1 MSSRRRDRDDVADIQ
16 EAIQRILA
24 YTQGM
29 TWDVFLHDDRTQ
41 DAVVRNIEVIGEAAK
56 NLSDTLRRRYPHLP
70 WKDMAGA
77 RDRLIHHYFG
87 INNEIVWQIVQE
99 DLPALLPQI
108 QGILDELGE

>member
-1 MSSRRRDRDDVADIQ
+1 MSSRRRDRDYIADIQ
-16 EAIQRILA
+16 EAIQRIQA

-29 TWDVFLHDDRTQ
+29 SWDTFLHDDRTQ

-56 NLSDTLRRRYPHLP
+56 NLSGTLRKRYPHLP

-87 INNEIVWQIVQE
+87 INNEIVWQIVQQ
-99 DLPALLPQI
+99 DLPALLPKI
-108 QGILDELGE
+108 QGILDELS

>member
-1 MSSRRRDRDDVADIQ
+1 MSSKRRDRDYIADIQ

-29 TWDVFLHDDRTQ
+29 SWDTFLHDDRTQ

-56 NLSDTLRRRYPHLP
+56 NLSGTLRKRYPHLP

-87 INNEIVWQIVQE
+87 INNEIVWQIVQQ
-99 DLPALLPQI
+99 DLPALLPKI
-108 QGILDELGE
+108 QGILDELS

>member
-1 MSSRRRDRDDVADIQ
+1 MSSRRRDRDYIADIQ

-24 YTQGM
+24 YTQDM
-29 TWDVFLHDDRTQ
+29 SWDTFLHDDRTQ

-56 NLSDTLRRRYPHLP
+56 NLSGTLRKRYPHLP

-87 INNEIVWQIVQE
+87 INNEIVWQIVQQ
-99 DLPALLPQI
+99 DLPALLPKI
-108 QGILDELGE
+108 QGILDELS

>member
-1 MSSRRRDRDDVADIQ
+1 MSSKRRDRDYIADIQ

-24 YTQGM
+24 YTQDM
-29 TWDVFLHDDRTQ
+29 SWDTFLHDDRTQ

-56 NLSDTLRRRYPHLP
+56 NLSGTLRKRYPHLP

-87 INNEIVWQIVQE
+87 INNEIVWQIVQQ
-99 DLPALLPQI
+99 DLPALLPKI
-108 QGILDELGE
+108 QGILDELS

>member
-1 MSSRRRDRDDVADIQ
+1 MSSRRRDRDYIADIP
-16 EAIQRILA
+16 EAIQRIQA

-29 TWDVFLHDDRTQ
+29 SWDTFLHDDRTQ

-56 NLSDTLRRRYPHLP
+56 NLSGTLRKRYPHLP

-87 INNEIVWQIVQE
+87 INNEIVWQIVQQ
-99 DLPALLPQI
+99 DLPALLPKI
-108 QGILDELGE
+108 QGILDELS